1 MARSGKPS
9 RQASDVRQIRNLR
22 RKQWRHSDQ
31 VVNNQGWKA
40 PHRHKKS
47 PTGLRLVAKSWEL
60 RKDILRPPLFSPS
73 DYRNNERGA
82 CQAPA
87 PDCFGT
93 PPDEGERDYFL
104 PALAGAA
111 FGLAAGVA
119 FFTGAEDFAAA
130 AFFAGAA
137 FAAGFLAGAAFAA
150 GFLAG
155 AAFFTAGLAAA
166 FAAGFLAGAAF
177 AAGFAAALA
186 GAAFFTAGFAAA
198 FAAGF
203 LAGAAFALA
212 TAAFGL
218 AAGAAF
224 FTAAATFAV
233 AAFAGAF
240 FAGALDAGALDD
252 CLAMRCPFRCADGR
266 NDPARS
272 CISDSRLASQRSNR
286 LIFAA

>member
-1 MARSGKPS
+1 MKTVLDHIVAELPESQGSLS
-9 RQASDVRQIRNLR
+9 RQPRPKGLAPIFHQAHEWH
-22 RKQWRHSDQ
+22 K
-31 VVNNQGWKA
+31 K
-40 PHRHKKS
+40 PHRTPPYGEVLGAAKRYPPS
-47 PTGLRLVAKSWEL
+47 ASVLAFRL
-60 RKDILRPPLFSPS
+60 P
-73 DYRNNERGA
+73 NNERGA
-82 CQAPA
+82 CRAPA
-87 PDCFGT
+87 LDCFGT
-93 PPDEGERDYFL
+93 APGEGRRDYFL
-104 PALAGAA
+104 PAFAGAA
-111 FGLAAGVA
+111 FGLAAGAA

-137 FAAGFLAGAAFAA
+137 FAAGFLAGAALAGAALAA
-150 GFLAG
+150 GFFAG
-155 AAFFTAGLAAA
+155 AAFFAAGFAAA

-212 TAAFGL
+212 AAAFGL

-240 FAGALDAGALDD
+240 FAGAFDAGALDD

-286 LIFAA
+286 LIFAT

>member
-9 RQASDVRQIRNLR
+9 RQRATFGKSEICGANSGGTRIRWSTS
-22 RKQWRHSDQ
+22 KVGKPHADTK
-31 VVNNQGWKA
+31 KA
-40 PHRHKKS
+40 PPDSASWRS
-47 PTGLRLVAKSWEL
+47 PGSCEKISSVRLCSRLPITETT
-60 RKDILRPPLFSPS
+60 S
-73 DYRNNERGA
+73 GA
-82 CQAPA
+82 PCQAPA
-87 PDCFGT
+87 LDCFGT

-166 FAAGFLAGAAF
+166 FAAGFLAGAAL

-186 GAAFFTAGFAAA
+186 GAAFFTAGFAAT

-252 CLAMRCPFRCADGR
+252 CLAMLCPFRCADGR